1 MTIRVGIIGSRF
13 VAMAHAE
20 ALRQTPGVEL
30 TAVASPNAEH
40 AWEFRRR
47 FEIEH
52 AFSDYKDMLSSGFV
66 DAITIAC
73 PNDLHAQVA
82 IDAAA
87 AGKHVLVDK
96 PMAMSLAECDRM
108 IEACKKAGVI
118 LMYGENLCF
127 APKYVRAKQLADE
140 GALGDVYYVR
150 QLECHFGPHADWFW
164 DINRSGGGVLMDMG
178 CHSIAYCRWVFGNTP
193 IESVYAEAGNF
204 VHGHRTSGDDHTVVM
219 LRFAKSKKHPQGG
232 LGVAENSW
240 ARAGGL
246 DDRAEIYGSKGLTV
260 ADIARGNALHTYGEI
275 GHEYAGEKAE
285 QTSGWTWTSFDEAWN
300 YGFPQEMAHFA
311 DCIENAKRPMLSG
324 EDGRAVLEIICAAY
338 RSARTGARVSLPLDP
353 DSRKPIDYWLKG
365 DPQPKARAE
374 VPSSMPAAP
383 PADAKAEKK
392 PSAAPAPESDAD
404 PAEPPPEPPTPAKE
418 ASDKPPEATAA
429 AQPATA
435 TDARPDAASGDSEP
449 TKAADE
455 QSDATVDAAEPAGKP
470 LEEAT
475 EDAAT

>member
-1 MTIRVGIIGSRF
+1 MGIIGSRF
-13 VAMAHAE
+13 VAAAHAE

-47 FEIEH
+47 FEVEH
-52 AFSDYKDMLSSGFV
+52 AFTDYKDMLSSGFV
-66 DAITIAC
+66 DAVTVAC
-73 PNDLHAQVA
+73 PNDVHAQVT

-108 IEACKKAGVI
+108 IDACKTAGVV

-127 APKYVRAKQLADE
+127 APKYVRAKQLADQ
-140 GALGDVYYVR
+140 GALGDIYYVR
-150 QLECHFGPHADWFW
+150 QLECHSGPHSEWFW

-178 CHSIAYCRWVFGNTP
+178 CHSIAYCRWVFGDTP

-204 VHGHRTSGDDHTVVM
+204 VHGRRTRGDDHAVVM
-219 LRFAKSKKHPQGG
+219 LRFAESARHPRGG
-232 LGVAENSW
+232 LGMAENAW
-240 ARAGGL
+240 ARSGGL

-260 ADIARGNALHTYGEI
+260 ADIARGGALQTFSAVGYD
-275 GHEYAGEKAE
+275 YAGEKAE
-285 QTSGWTWTSFDEAWN
+285 QTRGWTWTSFDEAWN

-311 DCIENAKRPMLSG
+311 DCIENERQPMLTG

-338 RSARTGARVSLPLDP
+338 RSARTGARVSLPLET

-365 DPQPKARAE
+365 EAQTKPRPEVPLSMAATPPEHAEDASEPSAEAAPQPDAE
-374 VPSSMPAAP
+374 QAA
-383 PADAKAEKK
+383 
-392 PSAAPAPESDAD
+392 
-404 PAEPPPEPPTPAKE
+404 PPPEPEPPASK
-418 ASDKPPEATAA
+418 ASADPPEAAGE
-429 AQPATA
+429 P
-435 TDARPDAASGDSEP
+435 PEKAS
-449 TKAADE
+449 
-455 QSDATVDAAEPAGKP
+455 
-470 LEEAT
+470 

>member
-1 MTIRVGIIGSRF
+1 LTIRVGIIGSRF
-13 VAMAHAE
+13 VAAAHAE
-20 ALRQTPGVEL
+20 ALHQTPGVEL

-40 AWEFRRR
+40 AWDLRRR

-52 AFSDYKDMLSSGFV
+52 AFTDYKDMLSSGFV

-73 PNDLHAQVA
+73 PNDLHAQVT

-96 PMAMSLAECDRM
+96 PMAMSLDECDRM

-127 APKYVRAKQLADE
+127 APKYVRAKQLADQ

-178 CHSIAYCRWVFGNTP
+178 CHSIAYCRWVFGKTP

-204 VHGHRTSGDDHTVVM
+204 VHGSRTHGDDHTVVM
-219 LRFAKSKKHPQGG
+219 LRFAESKKHPRGG
-232 LGVAENSW
+232 LAVAENSW
-240 ARAGGL
+240 ARPGGL

-260 ADIARGNALHTYGEI
+260 ADIARGGALQTYSSSGYS
-275 GHEYAGEKAE
+275 YAGEKAE
-285 QTSGWTWTSFDEAWN
+285 QTRGWTWTSFDEVWN

-311 DCIENAKRPMLSG
+311 DCIENEKRPMLTG

-338 RSARTGARVSLPLDP
+338 QSARTGARVSLPLDP
-353 DSRKPIDYWLKG
+353 DSRRPVDYWLKG

-374 VPSSMPAAP
+374 GPPPTPADPPANAKKKTKPPAAEAAKSAAKPAAP
-383 PADAKAEKK
+383 P
-392 PSAAPAPESDAD
+392 PSEPDK
-404 PAEPPPEPPTPAKE
+404 PAEE
-418 ASDKPPEATAA
+418 ATSEPPEATAA
-429 AQPATA
+429 TEPATA
-435 TDARPDAASGDSEP
+435 TDAGPDAAAE
-449 TKAADE
+449 
-455 QSDATVDAAEPAGKP
+455 DAKPAGKP
-470 LEEAT
+470 PKAAS